1 MFHQSRVT
9 VFTKLNG
16 GAFKNA
22 ACLRQGLAQL
32 DMCLHIASK
41 AADIVNDDHNAVFGM
56 QAQERQH
63 PIHCGATLK
72 LP

>member
-9 VFTKLNG
+9 IFTKLNRW
-16 GAFKNA
+16 AFKNT

-32 DMCLHIASK
+32 DMRLHIAGKS
-41 AADIVNDDHNAVFGM
+41 ADIVNNDNNAVFGM

-63 PIHCGATLK
+63 PIHCGAALK